1 VRVRAIWLTY
11 AVVGVATLITYWRLA
26 AGSTYH
32 FDDSGWSGA
41 GSRLVTYVNYPV
53 ALAAIAVVGAV
64 ARGRLTW
71 LAIALCAVV
80 AAPGVVS
87 QDDLAATWANA
98 PAVVGVALA
107 VWLTW
112 WAPPP
117 RRRVPLGSLR
127 VMLITLLAVWSLPWV
142 IAAMGLYA
150 QDLPLAGSLIHSR
163 QPTPGEPHLA
173 SVHLGLHEGLFG
185 AMLAV
190 TALVLSARRMPA
202 LLSLYLSLLL
212 CYGLAVTANDGWH
225 EQVVKRGWSDTKLP
239 SVLTPSLSV
248 AWAVVLASSLA
259 VHLLWFQRQRHR

>member
-1 VRVRAIWLTY
+1 MY
-11 AVVGVATLITYWRLA
+11 GAVAVATLITYWRLPP
-26 AGSTYH
+26 GSTYH
-32 FDDSGWSGA
+32 FADTGWSGA
-41 GSRLVTYVNYPV
+41 GSRLVTYANYPV
-53 ALAAIAVVGAV
+53 ALGAIALVGAV
-64 ARGRLTW
+64 ARGRLAW

-87 QDDLAATWANA
+87 QDDLTATWANA
-98 PAVVGVALA
+98 PAVAGVALA

-112 WAPPP
+112 WSPPQ

-127 VMLITLLAVWSLPWV
+127 VVLIGLLAVWSLPWV
-142 IAAMGLYA
+142 IAALGLYA
-150 QDLPLAGSLIHSR
+150 QDLPLLGDVIRAR

-202 LLSLYLSLLL
+202 VLSLYLSLLL
-212 CYGLAVTANDGWH
+212 CYGVTVSANDGWN
-225 EQVVKRGWSDTKLP
+225 EQVVKRGWVDTKIP

-248 AWAVVLASSLA
+248 AWAVVLASALA